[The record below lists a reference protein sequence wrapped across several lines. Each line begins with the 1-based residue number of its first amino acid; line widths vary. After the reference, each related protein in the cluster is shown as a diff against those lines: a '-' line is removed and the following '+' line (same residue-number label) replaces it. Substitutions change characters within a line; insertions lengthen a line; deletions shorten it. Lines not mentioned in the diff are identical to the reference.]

1 LGQPSSHDDHVS
13 VCSTRDQLVQPLEKR
28 ERAKKLGLVW
38 ERDEIEADKDVD
50 ANFVACTL
58 GLELSGEKLF
68 DFAIRIAAPGFVDT
82 SYWTVRSRGPT
93 LQLYPP
99 THPFTKTR

>member
-1 LGQPSSHDDHVS
+1 MIRRRLRRAAGVWLGQPSSHDYHVS

-38 ERDEIEADKDVD
+38 ERDEIEADKNVD

-58 GLELSGEKLF
+58 GLELCE
-68 DFAIRIAAPGFVDT
+68 RPAP
-82 SYWTVRSRGPT
+82 
-93 LQLYPP
+93 
-99 THPFTKTR
+99 